1 MGWYREAI
9 EDYANTTIPFT
20 NLTKK
25 DVPFIW
31 TQECQNAFDILKGK
45 LTGAPCLIFPNWNLP
60 FHIYCD
66 DFHFAVGSC
75 RNPR

>member
-45 LTGAPCLIFPNWNLP
+45 LTNFSCLISPN
-60 FHIYCD
+60 
-66 DFHFAVGSC
+66 
-75 RNPR
+75 